1 MNNADQS
8 TLTKMVVSRYV
19 MAFLAIAAI
28 IFLPALTLRYWQGWL
43 YMAILF
49 IPMLFVMVY
58 MLRNAPDLLERRL
71 RMRERETQ
79 QKKIIALSY
88 IPFFAAY
95 ILPGFDVRL
104 GWSNVPAWVSIA
116 AALVVLAGYA
126 IVFLVF
132 RENQYASRVVEVEK
146 EQSVI
151 SSGPYGVVRHPMYV
165 GMILLYV
172 FSPLVLGSYWAMIP
186 ALFILPVIV
195 ARILNEE
202 KVLARD
208 LNGYPEYMRNVRYRL
223 VPGVW

>member
-1 MNNADQS
+1 MNADKS
-8 TLTKMVVSRYV
+8 TLAKMVISRYV
-19 MAFLAIAAI
+19 MAFLAITAI

-49 IPMLFVMVY
+49 IPMLLVMQY

-208 LNGYPEYMRNVRYRL
+208 LNGYPEYMQKVRYRL

>member
-19 MAFLAIAAI
+19 MAFVAIAAI

-58 MLRNAPDLLERRL
+58 MLRNAPDLLDRRL

>member
-1 MNNADQS
+1 MNTDKS
-8 TLTKMVVSRYV
+8 TLTKTVISRYV
-19 MAFLAIAAI
+19 MAFVAIAAI
-28 IFLPALTLRYWQGWL
+28 IFLPAWTLRYWQGWL

-49 IPMLFVMVY
+49 IPMLLVMVY
-58 MLRNAPDLLERRL
+58 MLRNAPELLERRL

-88 IPFFAAY
+88 IPFLLAY
-95 ILPGFDVRL
+95 VLPGFDVRL

-116 AALVVLAGYA
+116 AAVVVLVGYGV
-126 IVFLVF
+126 VFLVF

-165 GMILLYV
+165 GMLLLYI
-172 FSPLVLGSYWAMIP
+172 FSPLVLGSYWAMLP
-186 ALFILPVIV
+186 AALIVPVIT

-202 KVLARD
+202 NVLARD
-208 LNGYPEYMRNVRYRL
+208 LNGYPEYMQKVRYRL
-223 VPGVW
+223 IPGVW

>member
-1 MNNADQS
+1 MNADQS

-19 MAFLAIAAI
+19 MAFVAIAAI
-28 IFLPALTLRYWQGWL
+28 IFLPAWSLRYWQGWL

>member
-1 MNNADQS
+1 MNADQS

-19 MAFLAIAAI
+19 MAFVAIAAI
-28 IFLPALTLRYWQGWL
+28 IFLPAWSLRYWQGWL

-208 LNGYPEYMRNVRYRL
+208 LNGYPEYMQKVRYRL
-223 VPGVW
+223 IPGVW

>member
-19 MAFLAIAAI
+19 MAFVAIAAI
-28 IFLPALTLRYWQGWL
+28 IFLPAWSLRYWQGWL

>member
-1 MNNADQS
+1 MNADKS

-19 MAFLAIAAI
+19 MAFLALMAI
-28 IFLPALTLRYWQGWL
+28 IFLPAWTLRYWQGWL
-43 YMAILF
+43 YMAIVF
-49 IPMLFVMVY
+49 IPMLLVMIY
-58 MLRNAPDLLERRL
+58 LLRNAPDLLERRM
-71 RMRERETQ
+71 RTRERETQ

-116 AALVVLAGYA
+116 AAVVALVGYA

-132 RENQYASRVVEVEK
+132 RENQYASRVVEVEQ

-172 FSPLVLGSYWAMIP
+172 FSPLVLGSYWAMLP
-186 ALFILPVIV
+186 AAMIVPVIL
-195 ARILNEE
+195 ARTLNEE
-202 KVLARD
+202 NVLARD
-208 LNGYPEYMRNVRYRL
+208 LKGYPEYMQKVRYRL
-223 VPGVW
+223 IPGVW

>member
-1 MNNADQS
+1 MNADQS

-19 MAFLAIAAI
+19 MAFVAIAAI

-49 IPMLFVMVY
+49 IPMLLGMVY
-58 MLRNAPDLLERRL
+58 MLRHAPDLLDRRL

-88 IPFFAAY
+88 IPFCAAY

>member
-1 MNNADQS
+1 MIADKS
-8 TLTKMVVSRYV
+8 TLTRMVVSRYV

-28 IFLPALTLRYWQGWL
+28 IFVPALTLRYWQGWL

>member
-1 MNNADQS
+1 MNADKS
-8 TLTKMVVSRYV
+8 TLAKMVISRYV
-19 MAFLAIAAI
+19 MAFLAITAI

-49 IPMLFVMVY
+49 IPMLLVMQY

-151 SSGPYGVVRHPMYV
+151 SSGPYGAVRHPMYV
-165 GMILLYV
+165 GMILLYI
-172 FSPLVLGSYWAMIP
+172 FSPLVLGSYWAVIP
-186 ALFILPVIV
+186 ALTILPVIV

-208 LNGYPEYMRNVRYRL
+208 LNGYPEYMQKVRYRL
-223 VPGVW
+223 IPGVW

>member
-1 MNNADQS
+1 MNADKS
-8 TLTKMVVSRYV
+8 TLAKMVISRYV
-19 MAFLAIAAI
+19 MAFLAITAI

-79 QKKIIALSY
+79 QKKIIALAY

-151 SSGPYGVVRHPMYV
+151 SSGPYGAVRHPMYV
-165 GMILLYV
+165 GMILLYI
-172 FSPLVLGSYWAMIP
+172 FSPLVLGSYWAVIP
-186 ALFILPVIV
+186 ALTILPVIV

-208 LNGYPEYMRNVRYRL
+208 LNGYPEYMQKVRYRL
-223 VPGVW
+223 IPGVW